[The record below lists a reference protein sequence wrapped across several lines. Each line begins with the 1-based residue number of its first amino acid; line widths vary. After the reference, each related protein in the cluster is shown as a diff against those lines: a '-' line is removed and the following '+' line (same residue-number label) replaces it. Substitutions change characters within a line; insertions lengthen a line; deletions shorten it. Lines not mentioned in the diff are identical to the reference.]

1 MKTALTI
8 QQISQF
14 AILKP
19 ACIHVSV
26 MAFLRAKQLV
36 FLESQVQ
43 LLFLFIYF

>member
-1 MKTALTI
+1 MKTALAI

-14 AILKP
+14 AVLKP

-26 MAFLRAKQLV
+26 MAFLRAEQLA

-43 LLFLFIYF
+43 LLFIYF